1 MAALIVNEI
10 ASFSQT
16 QIVNVLNAQIHD
28 AMLNNRLSETQ
39 ENPMFAADEEASL
52 KDNLA

>member
-1 MAALIVNEI
+1 MSEEEVQKITAA
-10 ASFSQT
+10 F
-16 QIVNVLNAQIHD
+16 
-28 AMLNNRLSETQ
+28 LSETQ